1 MAFWPR
7 YEREIDG
14 AAMPWGMQ
22 AATNTCQARLH
33 TMDRIIEVRTW
44 LLRRV

>member
-14 AAMPWGMQ
+14 TAMPWGIQ
-22 AATNTCQARLH
+22 AAMNTCQARLH